1 MTNKGFSMSA
11 FIAFGNGCINNVNGN
26 TPDIQSAFKTDL
38 KKAIAHA
45 GYPSKDEIGIVDE
58 INDFSM
64 DNTLGAIPDI
74 VSKFMHDEQR
84 SFDIP
89 AADDNSEGKF
99 SLGQKVKVTAYFS
112 NSTASGTKVTR
123 TKNLV
128 IKKILAGA
136 KHPYLVY
143 SGNTAIGW
151 TEEQYMS
158 ATTASTTDTYVYH
171 TGIAIESKPGIG
183 VFACARS
190 SNCATQSYLPNGF
203 GIIDTATYRGE
214 ILFKYKLRTA
224 IGVRDKNLAD
234 SIYREL
240 PWYIRLFTKYDEIL
254 NSTID
259 EVDPMT
265 FAPYKVGDKIGQ
277 IFAMKIPTMVC
288 KQVDELSK
296 TERGT
301 GGFGSTNENQ

>member
-1 MTNKGFSMSA
+1 MTNQMTKQ
-11 FIAFGNGCINNVNGN
+11 
-26 TPDIQSAFKTDL
+26 TPNK
-38 KKAIAHA
+38 
-45 GYPSKDEIGIVDE
+45 
-58 INDFSM
+58 NDQPTKRRTQQKS
-64 DNTLGAIPDI
+64 DQVL
-74 VSKFMHDEQR
+74 
-84 SFDIP
+84 
-89 AADDNSEGKF
+89 
-99 SLGQKVKVTAYFS
+99 LKVKLLS
-112 NSTASGTKVTR
+112 PD
-123 TKNLV
+123 
-128 IKKILAGA
+128 A
-136 KHPYLVY
+136 KMPQYAHPGDIGMDVY
-143 SGNTAIGW
+143 
-151 TEEQYMS
+151 
-158 ATTASTTDTYVYH
+158 ATDVEYDSTTDTYVYH

-214 ILFKYKLRTA
+214 ILFKYKLRTS

-234 SIYREL
+234 SVYREL
-240 PWYIRLFTKYDEIL
+240 PWYIRLFTKYDDIL

-259 EVDPMT
+259 KVDPMT